1 MTDRTKTVAAP
12 RVADKAALGRAI
24 ERGVDHLLS
33 LQDEAGYW
41 WAELES
47 NVTITAEHLF
57 LRHILGNFDPDEAK
71 KAAAYI
77 LSQQRED
84 GTWGNWY
91 DGPAELSTTIEAYV
105 ALKLAG
111 VPVDRPEMTRARAY
125 ILEKGGVEKARVFT
139 KIWFAMMGEWDW
151 QGIPILPV
159 EFTALPSWF
168 PISIYSFGCWARQTI
183 VPLAIVMARKPV
195 VPLPGWARIDEL
207 FVRGREN
214 ADLAVPAIKR
224 TGRARFFLVADRL
237 LRLYDRLPWKPFRER
252 AIRRAETWILE
263 RQEADGAW
271 GGIQPPWVYSL
282 IALWLQGDRL
292 DSDGPLAKGFAGFY
306 GPQGFAIEDDETFH
320 LQSCLSPVWD
330 TGLAMMALED
340 AGVPGD
346 HPAIRRAGEWLLDEQ
361 ILAGGDWQARCKAQ
375 PGGWAFEFANEGYP
389 DTDDTS
395 VVIMALRGA
404 DVDPAR
410 RENAIA
416 RGLEWLL
423 GMQSSNGGWGAFD
436 RNNTQTWTR
445 DIPFADFGEM
455 IDPPSADVTG
465 HIVELLGRMGR
476 RAGDPAIDR
485 ALAYLRREQE
495 PDGSWY
501 GRWGSNLTYGT
512 GAVLPALE
520 AVGVDMHDKSARD
533 AVAWLIDH
541 QNDDGGWGERIE
553 GYYDPAWRGRGP
565 STASQ
570 TSWALLALIAAGEAG
585 HPATARGIE
594 YLVSTQAEHGGWDE
608 PYFTGTGFPTDFMI
622 RYHIYRDAF
631 PLMALGRYARAR
643 GEVAQ

>member
-1 MTDRTKTVAAP
+1 
-12 RVADKAALGRAI
+12 
-24 ERGVDHLLS
+24 
-33 LQDEAGYW
+33 
-41 WAELES
+41 
-47 NVTITAEHLF
+47 
-57 LRHILGNFDPDEAK
+57 
-71 KAAAYI
+71 
-77 LSQQRED
+77 
-84 GTWGNWY
+84 
-91 DGPAELSTTIEAYV
+91 
-105 ALKLAG
+105 
-111 VPVDRPEMTRARAY
+111 
-125 ILEKGGVEKARVFT
+125 
-139 KIWFAMMGEWDW
+139 
-151 QGIPILPV
+151 
-159 EFTALPSWF
+159 
-168 PISIYSFGCWARQTI
+168 
-183 VPLAIVMARKPV
+183 
-195 VPLPGWARIDEL
+195 
-207 FVRGREN
+207 
-214 ADLAVPAIKR
+214 
-224 TGRARFFLVADRL
+224 
-237 LRLYDRLPWKPFRER
+237 
-252 AIRRAETWILE
+252 
-263 RQEADGAW
+263 
-271 GGIQPPWVYSL
+271 
-282 IALWLQGDRL
+282 
-292 DSDGPLAKGFAGFY
+292 
-306 GPQGFAIEDDETFH
+306 
-320 LQSCLSPVWD
+320 
-330 TGLAMMALED
+330 
-340 AGVPGD
+340 
-346 HPAIRRAGEWLLDEQ
+346 
-361 ILAGGDWQARCKAQ
+361 LAGGDWQARCKAQ